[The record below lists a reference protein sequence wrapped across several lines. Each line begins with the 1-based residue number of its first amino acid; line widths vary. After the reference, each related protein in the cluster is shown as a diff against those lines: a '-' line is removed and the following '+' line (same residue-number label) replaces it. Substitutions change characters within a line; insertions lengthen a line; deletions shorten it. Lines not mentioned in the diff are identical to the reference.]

1 MHVRFLSCSLYL
13 SRGAHAIATIVAD
26 CNYHIFVLMSIILLK
41 KNQNTMT
48 FLDCASLYGCTF
60 YSLFLSISFRFFH
73 SESDFFFTFFFI
85 LFHLWTVFFLL
96 SVLLILYFDRC
107 SVSLLCK
114 MLGMAFESN
123 VIFIFRWQ
131 INLLNV

>member
-73 SESDFFFTFFFI
+73 SESDFFYIFFLFCFI
-85 LFHLWTVFFLL
+85 CGQFFFLL

-107 SVSLLCK
+107 SVSLLCT

>member
-13 SRGAHAIATIVAD
+13 SCGEHAIATIVAD

-73 SESDFFFTFFFI
+73 SESDFFLHFSFYFVSFVDGFF
-85 LFHLWTVFFLL
+85 
-96 SVLLILYFDRC
+96 
-107 SVSLLCK
+107 SLVR
-114 MLGMAFESN
+114 A
-123 VIFIFRWQ
+123 VDFIF
-131 INLLNV
+131 